1 LCPVLWYTLSMKDDL
16 NEREHLKERQGFHV
30 DWRVAFGLIVTLIW
44 ISAGL
49 FYLLSIV
56 GAGNFVYLPTAD
68 IGSFLEGAFAPLAF
82 LWLVIGHFMQ
92 QKEITAN
99 TKAINIQERSAR
111 RLEVHSARDS
121 YFKLLNLVQDQL
133 GNIAAFHYVSVCGPT
148 GIGEITAEEFTEQRT
163 HMSTGDSAWFIRKL
177 ISHSVEFRNDPEA
190 LHEVFFGTDIRS
202 RHSNNFARTFR
213 KLLDAAEAV
222 DTDEMVTDALL
233 QGSASGLLY
242 RIILN
247 VRGDLEMNPITGFN
261 ASAAQVNAPAS
272 AAPQDTKN

>member
-1 LCPVLWYTLSMKDDL
+1 LWLPLCYTLTMNDNPKELDHL
-16 NEREHLKERQGFHV
+16 HERKGFHV

-49 FYLLSIV
+49 VYLLSIV
-56 GAGNFVYLPTAD
+56 GADNFVHLPTAD

-121 YFKLLNLVQDQL
+121 YFKLLSLVQDQL
-133 GNIAAFHYVSVCGPT
+133 GNIAAFHYISVCGST
-148 GIGEITAEEFTEQRT
+148 GTGEVTGEEFTEQRT

-177 ISHSVEFRNDPEA
+177 ISHAVEFRNDPDA
-190 LHEVFFGTDIRS
+190 LNEIFFGTDIRT

-222 DTDEMVTDALL
+222 DTDEMVTEALL

-242 RIILN
+242 RLILN
-247 VRGDLEMNPITGFN
+247 VRGDLEMNPITGFTVTP
-261 ASAAQVNAPAS
+261 AQVNPPAS
-272 AAPQDTKN
+272 AAPQNTGN

>member
-1 LCPVLWYTLSMKDDL
+1 MSNDQ
-16 NEREHLKERQGFHV
+16 NEQEHMEERQGFHV

-44 ISAGL
+44 ITAGL

-56 GAGNFVYLPTAD
+56 GAENFVHLPTAD

-148 GIGEITAEEFTEQRT
+148 GIGKITSEEFTEQRT
-163 HMSTGDSAWFIRKL
+163 HMSTGDSAWFIRKM
-177 ISHSVEFRNDPEA
+177 IAHAVDFRNDPEA
-190 LHEVFFGTDIRS
+190 LKDIFFGTEIRT
-202 RHSNNFARTFR
+202 RHSNNFVRTFR

-222 DTDEMVTDALL
+222 DTEDMVTDALL

-242 RIILN
+242 RLILN

-261 ASAAQVNAPAS
+261 ATPTPVAAS
-272 AAPQDTKN
+272 ADAAEDTQL

>member
-1 LCPVLWYTLSMKDDL
+1 MNDDL
-16 NEREHLKERQGFHV
+16 NKQEHLEERHGFYV
-30 DWRVAFGLIVTLIW
+30 DWRVAFGLVITLIW
-44 ISAGL
+44 ISTGL
-49 FYLLSIV
+49 VYLLSIV
-56 GAGNFVYLPTAD
+56 GADNFVHLPTAD

-148 GIGEITAEEFTEQRT
+148 GVGKITAEEFTEQRT

-177 ISHSVEFRNDPEA
+177 ISHSVDFRNDAEG
-190 LHEVFFGTDIRS
+190 LNDIFFGTDIRT
-202 RHSNNFARTFR
+202 RHSNNFVRTFR

-222 DTDEMVTDALL
+222 DTDEMVTDALME
-233 QGSASGLLY
+233 GSAAGLLY

-261 ASAAQVNAPAS
+261 ATPAQVNAPAEP
-272 AAPQDTKN
+272 AK